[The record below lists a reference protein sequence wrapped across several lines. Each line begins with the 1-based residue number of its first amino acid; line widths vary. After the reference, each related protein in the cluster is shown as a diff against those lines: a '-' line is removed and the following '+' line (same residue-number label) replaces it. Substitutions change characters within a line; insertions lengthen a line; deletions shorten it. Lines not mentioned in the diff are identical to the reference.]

1 MVRKCSSARL
11 SSFYCVTIRE
21 IHGAR
26 APPCDTQTKSVKQR
40 VLIVHPVL
48 EGHGGGQAVAAWT
61 IQALRDSTE
70 LTLLTKRKVDCD
82 ELNSY
87 YGTALKP
94 SDFQIHY
101 VPSIYDRIPALMPF
115 HGDFLKA
122 AFLSRC
128 CKWLIA
134 RQPFD
139 VIISTNNEFDFGTK
153 GIQYVHFPWNA
164 TPGAANEH
172 KLWNSWPRESDKK
185 RWYQFAGSVALYW
198 GICKWIGGISP
209 ERIRRNV
216 TLANSEYTR
225 GLIRGA
231 YEIDSVVVH
240 PPVPGGFPGIPWEQR
255 ESSFVALGRQ
265 APEKNWPQ
273 AVEILRL
280 VRASGH
286 PVRFTLIGSRDH
298 PETERQLAQLAKQH
312 SDWFTVH
319 TNLLREQTIQIV
331 ARHRYGIHCMVR
343 EHFGIAVAEFQRAGC
358 IPFVHRSGGPME
370 IAGFDDRL
378 MFENSAEAAAKISRV
393 LEDEDLQRELAAQ
406 ANARAALWTIE
417 TFMQEIRRQVEEFS

>member
-1 MVRKCSSARL
+1 
-11 SSFYCVTIRE
+11 
-21 IHGAR
+21 
-26 APPCDTQTKSVKQR
+26 VKKR

-61 IQALRDSTE
+61 IQALRDSAE

-82 ELNSY
+82 ELNRY
-87 YGTALKP
+87 FGTALKP
-94 SDFQIHY
+94 GDFQIHY

-115 HGDFLKA
+115 HGELLKT

-128 CKWLIA
+128 CKRLTA
-134 RQPFD
+134 RRPFD

-153 GIQYVHFPWNA
+153 GIQYVHYPWNA
-164 TPGAANEH
+164 SPRASNEH
-172 KLWNSWPRESDKK
+172 KPWNSWPRNVDKK
-185 RWYQFAGSVALYW
+185 HWYQFAGSVALYW
-198 GICKWIGGISP
+198 GICNRIGGISR

-216 TLANSEYTR
+216 TLANSEFIR

-231 YEIDSVVVH
+231 YKIDSVVVH
-240 PPVPGGFPGIPWEQR
+240 PPVPGGFPGIPWERR

-286 PVRFTLIGSRDH
+286 PVRFTLIGSPDH
-298 PETERQLAQLAKQH
+298 PETERKLAQLAMAD

-319 TNLLREQTIQIV
+319 TNLPREQMIQII
-331 ARHRYGIHCMVR
+331 ARHRYGIHAMVD

-378 MFENSAEAAAKISRV
+378 MFENSSEAAAKISRV
-393 LEDEDLQRELAAQ
+393 LGNEDLQRELAAQ
-406 ANARAALWTIE
+406 ANTRAARYTSE
-417 TFMQEIRRQVEEFS
+417 TFMQDIRRQVEEFA